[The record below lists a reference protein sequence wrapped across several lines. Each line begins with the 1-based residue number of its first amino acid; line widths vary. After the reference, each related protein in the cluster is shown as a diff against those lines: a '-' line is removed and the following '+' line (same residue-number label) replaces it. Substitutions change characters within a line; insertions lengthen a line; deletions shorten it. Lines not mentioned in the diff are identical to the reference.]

1 MEQFFEAPI
10 PGQSLTSEPK
20 NYPWERPPTTVDP
33 NEAIVHYIEKISRE
47 DVTDDILDILQTGMP
62 VGTLTDIMLTGGVM
76 NGIHTV
82 DMSLLIAPV
91 VHEYILTIAD
101 AAGIEYK
108 EFFSDEEEKQEQ
120 TKLAAVSSVLE
131 ELKKNRQKDEGAQY
145 VEELMTQEP
154 TEEQM
159 VDTSAERSSGMM
171 AGEQQQQQK
180 EQPQGLMSRRS

>member
-1 MEQFFEAPI
+1 MEKLLEAPI

-82 DMSLLIAPV
+82 DMSLIIAPV
-91 VHEYILTIAD
+91 VHEYILTVAD

-108 EFFSDEEEKQEQ
+108 EFFSDDQERNEKDKQ
-120 TKLAAVSSVLE
+120 AAVSSVLDV
-131 ELKKNRQKDEGAQY
+131 LKSNKQKDSGAQY
-145 VEELMTQEP
+145 AEELMTQQP
-154 TEEQM
+154 TEEQV
-159 VDTSAERSSGMM
+159 VDTASERKGTMM
-171 AGEQQQQQK
+171 GNEQQQ
-180 EQPQGLMSRRS
+180 EQPKGLMARRA

>member
-1 MEQFFEAPI
+1 MEKLLEAPI
-10 PGQSLTSEPK
+10 PGQSLTSEPR
-20 NYPWERPPTTVDP
+20 NYPWERPPATVDP

-82 DMSLLIAPV
+82 DMSLIIAPV
-91 VHEYILTIAD
+91 VHEYILTVAD

-108 EFFSDEEEKQEQ
+108 EFFSDAEEKEAEN
-120 TKLAAVSSVLE
+120 KKAAVSSVLDV
-131 ELKKNRQKDEGAQY
+131 LKSNKQKDVGAQY
-145 VEELMTQEP
+145 VEELMTQQP

-159 VDTSAERSSGMM
+159 VDTAAERKDTMGN
-171 AGEQQQQQK
+171 EQQQQ
-180 EQPQGLMSRRS
+180 EQPKGLMARRA